1 MPFRENIDNI
11 FGGSFNQKYFT
22 IFFFLWSKRFSVFP
36 YGTKIPDY
44 VKVEK
49 ITLLCLLNC
58 ELINSVDEA
67 FGINIFHV
75 LNKCYVC
82 HVQTEFQ
89 LRVYS
94 AYQPNSVS
102 VASLCPLQFTPYTRF
117 LEDSLKFC
125 LMLAA
130 WPNVCSNLA
139 SVVMCESDYEIG
151 CNLVKLYK

>member
-1 MPFRENIDNI
+1 MEVLIKNISRY
-11 FGGSFNQKYFT
+11 SFFYDQ
-22 IFFFLWSKRFSVFP
+22 SVFQCFH
-36 YGTKIPDY
+36 TVLKFRTML
-44 VKVEK
+44 KLKK

-130 WPNVCSNLA
+130 WPNVCSNLE